1 MKKLFLSMGLACLFM
16 VACNNAPKQEATE
29 EAIDSTEVVV
39 EEVVEEHV
47 CPMEAMK
54 ANLANWETM
63 AEEERVALIG
73 EIKAFFDEKDA
84 KMAEGESCCQHAE
97 GDGQHRAAAGKLCAA
112 EKVTHHAQHDGQ
124 HPAQRLL
131 LSALFHIRSPPT
143 ATVFRIISH
152 SAGFL
157 HPFAVHFVRIFL
169 SGAAGSGK
177 NVKIVALFP
186 DFFGFWPCFFGAPV
200 L

>member
-16 VACNNAPKQEATE
+16 VACNNAPKQDATE

-97 GDGQHRAAAGKLCAA
+97 GEVCEMTEEMKAKCEAMKAQMEAIMAKWAEWANLTIDDQRALIEERMAAMSCCNHA
-112 EKVTHHAQHDGQ
+112 EAEE
-124 HPAQRLL
+124 
-131 LSALFHIRSPPT
+131 
-143 ATVFRIISH
+143 
-152 SAGFL
+152 
-157 HPFAVHFVRIFL
+157 
-169 SGAAGSGK
+169 
-177 NVKIVALFP
+177 
-186 DFFGFWPCFFGAPV
+186 APV
-200 L
+200 EAPVAE